1 MLFPI
6 TYQVDVVTQGQLTDL
21 VYKAQA
27 EEEYIKNSTGIL
39 TSMAA
44 DMLGT
49 LYFTWSLHSST
60 DKISQRSKNS
70 PRRTAPNSAPL
81 AERILVTL
89 LQTGRKWNTL

>member
-27 EEEYIKNSTGIL
+27 EEEYIKNATGIL

-49 LYFTWSLHSST
+49 LYFT
-60 DKISQRSKNS
+60 
-70 PRRTAPNSAPL
+70 
-81 AERILVTL
+81 
-89 LQTGRKWNTL
+89 

>member
-27 EEEYIKNSTGIL
+27 EEEYIKNATGIL

-49 LYFTWSLHSST
+49 LYFTWSLRSST
-60 DKISQRSKNS
+60 DEISQRLKNS
-70 PRRTAPNSAPL
+70 PRRTALNLAPQ
-81 AERILVTL
+81 AKRILVTL
-89 LQTGRKWNTL
+89 L

>member
-6 TYQVDVVTQGQLTDL
+6 IYQVDVVTQSQLTDL
-21 VYKAQA
+21 AYKAQA
-27 EEEYIKNSTGIL
+27 DEEYIKNATGIL

-49 LYFTWSLHSST
+49 LYFAWSLHSFT

-70 PRRTAPNSAPL
+70 PRHTALTSAPQ
-81 AERILVTL
+81 AKRILVTL
-89 LQTGRKWNTL
+89 LQTGQKWNTS